1 MLNQTEFLS
10 AFGFVVGIK
19 DFRNTFPHRLL
30 PDGLHIPPLVEN
42 LKIELLGGFRFP
54 QTKKVYGSGS
64 VSDDGQ
70 IIRNSLNLFGLDPL
84 GSVIPQVVVR
94 MLDPAV
100 KKYFLGILR
109 ADDFPWVSVFQPI
122 VRVLH
127 LPAVFKFL
135 TEQAELIMN
144 AIPDGRKIHCRHG
157 IQKTS
162 SQSAQSPVAQAHV
175 MLFFT

>member
-1 MLNQTEFLS
+1 MLNQTKFLS

-19 DFRNTFPHRLL
+19 NFRNTFPHRLL
-30 PDGLHIPPLVEN
+30 PDCLHVPPLVKD
-42 LKIELLGGFRFP
+42 LKIELLGGFCFP
-54 QTKKVYGSGS
+54 QSKKVHGSGS
-64 VSDDGQ
+64 VPDDGQ
-70 IIRNSLNLFGLDPL
+70 IIRNSLDLLSLDPL
-84 GSVIPQVVVR
+84 GPVIPQVVVR

-100 KKYFLGILR
+100 KKDFLGVLR

-122 VRVLH
+122 VRALN
-127 LPAVFKFL
+127 LSAVFKFL

-162 SQSAQSPVAQAHV
+162 SQSAQPSVAQAHV
-175 MLFFT
+175 MLFFA